1 MMRGEKAAT
10 KELIRDAGTQL
21 VIAQLYRQ
29 AGVGGGVEDLAKYML
44 SITDSEVE
52 QREFADILST
62 FATFIGGDIVSGF
75 TRPFEPIN
83 TAVGVAQN
91 SDVLIDRKQL
101 RGADL
106 ALANT
111 FRYLDSFFNLF
122 TEPDENGRKSMGP
135 PLQALTKPGDQRE
148 ANPIRRITSG
158 TREEQPLTN
167 ADRMLN
173 MVNFPLWTQQERTGI
188 PEWDALVNRE
198 ITPMLEARAT
208 RLINSPLWKESNQRT
223 RQRQVRALMKQVKAD
238 MREILAKETFDGAT
252 RNAQRKWLSKD
263 EDLRIQAKQRFNLGG
278 VKDHELTIPQIE
290 MMEFWIKET
299 TAATKAAVSP

>member
-1 MMRGEKAAT
+1 MMREEKAAT
-10 KELIRDAGTQL
+10 KELMRDAGTQL

-29 AGVGGGVEDLAKYML
+29 AGVGGGVEDIAKYIL
-44 SITDSEVE
+44 STTDSEVE
-52 QREFADILST
+52 QRELKDIFSA
-62 FATFIGGDIVSGF
+62 FATFVGGDIVSGF
-75 TRPFEPIN
+75 TRPFEPVN
-83 TAVGVAQN
+83 TLLNVARN
-91 SDVLIDRKQL
+91 DDVLIDRKQL
-101 RGADL
+101 RGMDL
-106 ALANT
+106 AKANT
-111 FRYLDSFFNLF
+111 FRYLDGFFNVF
-122 TEPDENGRKSMGP
+122 TEPDENGRRGMGP

-148 ANPIRRITSG
+148 ANPLRRITSG

-173 MVNFPLWTQQERTGI
+173 TVNLPLWTQQERTGI

-208 RLINSPLWKESNQRT
+208 RLINSPLWKNSNQRT

-238 MREILAKETFDGAT
+238 IRDILAKGTLDGAT
-252 RNAQRKWLSKD
+252 RNAQRNWLSKD
-263 EDLRIQAKQRFNLGG
+263 EDLRIQARQRFNLGG
-278 VKDHELTIPQIE
+278 VKDYELTIPQIE